1 MYQEKIDNEELTG
14 LPLGAFHGEIVVVDT
29 PDLMDEATE
38 YLSQQR
44 FIGYDTET
52 RPTFRKGAKNTV
64 ALMQLSAADR
74 CFLVRLNKT
83 PMSQGM
89 IAIMENDKIVKIG
102 AAIHDDI
109 KAMQELQKFNNR
121 GFVDLQQIV
130 GNYGIADK
138 SVRKIAGVVLRIRI
152 SKAQRLS
159 NWEAQN
165 LTPSQQ
171 LYAATDAWVCRE
183 IYLKLKNG
191 DKNNTEKR

>member
-1 MYQEKIDNEELTG
+1 MYQDKIDNEELAE
-14 LPLGAFHGEIVVVDT
+14 LPLGAFHGEIIVVDT
-29 PDLMDEATE
+29 PELMDEAAE
-38 YLSQQR
+38 YLAKQR

-52 RPTFRKGAKNTV
+52 RPTFRKGAKNDV
-64 ALMQLSAADR
+64 ALVQLSAADR
-74 CFLVRLNKT
+74 CFLLRLNKT
-83 PMSQGM
+83 PMSQEM
-89 IAIMENDKIVKIG
+89 MTIMESDKILKIG

-109 KAMQELQKFNNR
+109 KAMQALQKFNNK
-121 GFVDLQQIV
+121 GFADLQQIV
-130 GNYGIADK
+130 GNYGIEDK
-138 SVRKIAGVVLRIRI
+138 SVRKIAGIVLRIRI

-191 DKNNTEKR
+191 DTNNIKKG